1 MTDIP
6 ADSRRSADEVQAHRG
21 ASRVAPENTI
31 AAFRAAREQ
40 GARWVELDVALL
52 GDGTLAVIHDP
63 TLDRTSSASG
73 SLAGIGR
80 GDLDRID
87 AGAWFG
93 PRFRG
98 EKLPTFEQALAA
110 LGELGLNVNVE
121 IKPHAHHRSLA
132 QLTEAVHAALQQ
144 RNRQIEVMISSF
156 DATALA
162 AMGRLD
168 SDYALA
174 MLWNDLPADWQAVL
188 AAIPARAI
196 HLNYR
201 HLSFAILEATRSR
214 DIKVRAWTCNAPE
227 KLAPFWAEG
236 LAGVITDTPE
246 LYLS

>member
-1 MTDIP
+1 MSDIS
-6 ADSRRSADEVQAHRG
+6 AASRRSVDEVQAHRG
-21 ASRVAPENTI
+21 ASSVAPENTI

-63 TLDRTSSASG
+63 TLDRTSSAKG

-80 GDLDRID
+80 SDLDGID

-93 PRFRG
+93 PQFRG
-98 EKLPTFEQALAA
+98 EKLPTFEQALVA

-121 IKPHAHHRSLA
+121 IKQHAHHKSLE
-132 QLTEAVHAALQQ
+132 QLTGAVHAALQQ
-144 RNRQIEVMISSF
+144 RNRQTQVMISSF

-162 AMGRLD
+162 AMGQLD

-174 MLWNDLPADWQAVL
+174 MLWNDLPSDWQTVL
-188 AAIPARAI
+188 AAIPAKAI

-214 DIKVRAWTCNAPE
+214 DIMVRAWTCNSPE

-236 LAGVITDTPE
+236 LAGVITDDPQR
-246 LYLS
+246 YLS